1 MISYC
6 TCKISSSLNTV
17 HNIIYL
23 FTRAILIQYLN
34 KGKYK
39 NIYRV
44 ISLFATA
51 ISKKMLNCFTE
62 FYSMV
67 IEVIL

>member
-51 ISKKMLNCFTE
+51 ISKKCSTVLLNF
-62 FYSMV
+62 
-67 IEVIL
+67 ILW